1 MIKADLKIINGQI
14 YNTFTR
20 QFAAKE
26 VAIVNGKFFQIA
38 DKLSDDFEFKD
49 ILDLKGS
56 YVIPGL
62 IDSHMHIE
70 SSMATPTNFSETAI
84 RFGTTTV
91 IADAHEIANTS
102 GIKGLKRFMDQPSLI
117 DTFFAIPSSVPS
129 TNPEL
134 ETTGGIIGLEE
145 VKELLVDPRIICLGE
160 AMNFKGITSEPNSL
174 IRKIIAL
181 CQKKRPRMPL
191 EGHVPNISKED
202 LAKFIFA
209 GILSDHTQ
217 QTPSLIKEKIENGM
231 FIQLQKKSLNK
242 ENIETIVKNHFYDY
256 SALVTDDTM
265 ADDLINGHLNSI
277 IKLAVKYGLPLEW
290 AIYMT
295 TYTPA
300 QHMHFQDRGV
310 IAPGKIADFVVL
322 NNLDGFSIKNV
333 YKRGVPIDKLS
344 IDDEKPFASE
354 EYHSIH
360 VPNRSAKDFTLRV
373 SKDLKKITA
382 NVIEIAAKGTFTK
395 AVKKELLVKDGIVDW
410 QKAGLALLA
419 VQERYGKTGQLTLA
433 LVSNS
438 INKSGAIATTWAH
451 DHHNLMVLGT
461 NPDSMVIAYDKVAS
475 QQGGYLVVKDK
486 EIVANVQLPIA
497 GIISD
502 EPIDIIGHKLK
513 KVRLAM
519 KDLGYVNTNEIMS
532 LSTLSLLV
540 SPSIKVSDKGI
551 FDVKTQTK
559 IPLLLAGEE

>member
-26 VAIVNGKFFQIA
+26 VAIVDGKFFQIA
-38 DKLSDDFEFKD
+38 DKLSDDFKFKD

-134 ETTGGIIGLEE
+134 ETTGGIIDLEE
-145 VKELLVDPRIICLGE
+145 VKELLADPRIICLGE

-217 QTPSLIKEKIENGM
+217 QTPALIKEKIENGM
-231 FIQLQKKSLNK
+231 FIQLQKN
-242 ENIETIVKNHFYDY
+242 
-256 SALVTDDTM
+256 
-265 ADDLINGHLNSI
+265 
-277 IKLAVKYGLPLEW
+277 
-290 AIYMT
+290 
-295 TYTPA
+295 
-300 QHMHFQDRGV
+300 
-310 IAPGKIADFVVL
+310 
-322 NNLDGFSIKNV
+322 
-333 YKRGVPIDKLS
+333 LS
-344 IDDEKPFASE
+344 I
-354 EYHSIH
+354 
-360 VPNRSAKDFTLRV
+360 R
-373 SKDLKKITA
+373 KI
-382 NVIEIAAKGTFTK
+382 
-395 AVKKELLVKDGIVDW
+395 
-410 QKAGLALLA
+410 
-419 VQERYGKTGQLTLA
+419 
-433 LVSNS
+433 
-438 INKSGAIATTWAH
+438 
-451 DHHNLMVLGT
+451 
-461 NPDSMVIAYDKVAS
+461 
-475 QQGGYLVVKDK
+475 
-486 EIVANVQLPIA
+486 
-497 GIISD
+497 
-502 EPIDIIGHKLK
+502 
-513 KVRLAM
+513 
-519 KDLGYVNTNEIMS
+519 
-532 LSTLSLLV
+532 
-540 SPSIKVSDKGI
+540 
-551 FDVKTQTK
+551 
-559 IPLLLAGEE
+559 